1 MATINAADL
10 IAKFQYAIDN
20 KWGYVLNTWHT
31 MWTQELQNKKV
42 NYMISKYGSD
52 WKTTGKGDSEYYNAL
67 NCGKWIGHWV
77 TDCSGLFYW
86 AFKELGGYMYHGS
99 NTMWSKYCTA

>member
-42 NYMISKYGSD
+42 NYMINKYGSD
-52 WKTTGKGDSEYYNAL
+52 WKTTGKGDGEYYNAL
-67 NCGKWIGHWV
+67 N
-77 TDCSGLFYW
+77 FEY
-86 AFKELGGYMYHGS
+86 Y
-99 NTMWSKYCTA
+99 NTEQ